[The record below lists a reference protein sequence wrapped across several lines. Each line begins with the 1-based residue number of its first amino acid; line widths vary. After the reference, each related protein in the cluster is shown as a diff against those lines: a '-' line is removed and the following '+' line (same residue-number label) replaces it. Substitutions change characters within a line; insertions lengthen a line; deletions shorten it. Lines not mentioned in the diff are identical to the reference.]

1 MLAYCKGTPD
11 QLTHATHDDV
21 AAVKAIDA
29 PSACRQLADEG
40 GSTGCFGLFAVRP
53 DRQGAG
59 IGQAVLSEAERRA
72 VAEWRCIALRMLVI
86 RQRTD
91 PIAWYERLGFAMTGR
106 TSPFPY
112 GDERFGRPRRPDLE
126 FVELRKPFA

>member
-1 MLAYCKGTPD
+1 
-11 QLTHATHDDV
+11 
-21 AAVKAIDA
+21 
-29 PSACRQLADEG
+29 
-40 GSTGCFGLFAVRP
+40 
-53 DRQGAG
+53 
-59 IGQAVLSEAERRA
+59 
-72 VAEWRCIALRMLVI
+72 MLVI